1 MEVERE
7 VARHYTQTELTRSVL
22 AALRQAG
29 KDPEALATGDL
40 SGVDEF
46 HSGWRPLTLALASE
60 LAPPPGT
67 RLLDVGAG
75 IGGPARHF
83 AEAYGCDVTGIDLTP
98 AFVELA
104 TELTARTG
112 LADRVRFVTGSAL
125 AMPFPDDAFDLATM
139 FHVGMNIADKAALF
153 AEVARVLRP
162 GGRFVVYD
170 LMRTGDAPLPW
181 PMPWADDASTSFVE
195 TPARYRELLEA
206 AGFRDRGRARLV
218 AARARGRGADARAP
232 RRRRH
237 PGRRPASADG
247 AGRHGPAAARR
258 RVRARPPAGAG
269 SADDGPPRLTAV
281 SSEALE
287 LLAGLDPTLL
297 GRSAQI
303 RLSAS
308 QRRRLRLSS
317 STTRAIATVSWPDG
331 AKSSR
336 SNPVSFSLKASSF
349 LVPAVVV
356 QLDRHNGLGR
366 AGGHTYPAPFD
377 IEVPW
382 PRRCRSGSCSG

>member
-1 MEVERE
+1 MNVEGE
-7 VARHYTQTELTRSVL
+7 IARHYTQSELTSTVL

-29 KDPEALATGDL
+29 KDTEALATGDL

-46 HSGWRPLTLALASE
+46 HSGWRPLTEALARG
-60 LAPPPGT
+60 LAPPAGT

-112 LADRVRFVTGSAL
+112 LADRVRFVAGSAL

-139 FHVGMNIADKAALF
+139 FHVGMNIPDKPALF

-170 LMRTGDAPLPW
+170 LMRIGDAALPW

-206 AGFRDRGRARLV
+206 AGFRIEAERDWSDLV
-218 AARARGRGADARAP
+218 LD
-232 RRRRH
+232 
-237 PGRRPASADG
+237 ASARMRERLAAEGLPAVGLHLLMGPDG
-247 AGRHGPAAARR
+247 MNRLRR
-258 RVRARPPAGAG
+258 SGECVRDRTLAPVQ
-269 SADDGPPRLTAV
+269 LTA
-281 SSEALE
+281 AL
-287 LLAGLDPTLL
+287 
-297 GRSAQI
+297 
-303 RLSAS
+303 
-308 QRRRLRLSS
+308 
-317 STTRAIATVSWPDG
+317 
-331 AKSSR
+331 
-336 SNPVSFSLKASSF
+336 
-349 LVPAVVV
+349 PA
-356 QLDRHNGLGR
+356 
-366 AGGHTYPAPFD
+366 
-377 IEVPW
+377 
-382 PRRCRSGSCSG
+382 